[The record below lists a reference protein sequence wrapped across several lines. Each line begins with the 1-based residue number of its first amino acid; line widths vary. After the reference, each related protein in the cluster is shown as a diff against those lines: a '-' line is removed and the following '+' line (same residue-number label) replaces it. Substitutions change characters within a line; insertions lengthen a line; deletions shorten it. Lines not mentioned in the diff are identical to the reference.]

1 MDEYERVFGDNADY
15 DVDWLEIVHS
25 WTNDEMIYFIK
36 KYLET
41 NNVIK
46 LSKIKNLEL

>member
-15 DVDWLEIVHS
+15 DVDWLGIVHS

-36 KYLET
+36 KHLET
-41 NNVIK
+41 IPLFLFLLQTK
-46 LSKIKNLEL
+46 